1 MQQRTILLVEP
12 DGALR
17 ASWHV
22 GLQSMGFTVIEAG
35 DAASGL
41 RVALASEVA
50 LLVTELYLPSDG
62 SRCLVPAARGEPGL
76 SRLKILVVTD
86 HGADE
91 DRVWA
96 LTSGADAYLLKPV
109 RLGRMLQV
117 SARLA
122 TTRATS
128 RAEARV
134 PR

>member
-12 DGALR
+12 DSALR
-17 ASWHV
+17 ASWRV
-22 GLQSMGFTVIEAG
+22 GLQSMGFALLEAG

-41 RVALASEVA
+41 RAALASEVA

-62 SRCLVPAARGEPGL
+62 SRCLVLAARREPGL
-76 SRLKILVVTD
+76 SRLKILVITS
-86 HGADE
+86 HAADD

-96 LTSGADAYLLKPV
+96 LKSGADAYLLKPV

-122 TTRATS
+122 TMRGPS
-128 RAEARV
+128 RAAARV
-134 PR
+134 AR

>member
-12 DGALR
+12 DSALR
-17 ASWHV
+17 ASWQV
-22 GLQSMGFTVIEAG
+22 GLQSMGFALIEAG

-41 RVALASEVA
+41 RAALAREVA

-62 SRCLVPAARGEPGL
+62 SRCLVLAARREPGL
-76 SRLKILVVTD
+76 SRLKILVVTG
-86 HGADE
+86 HAADD
-91 DRVWA
+91 DRDWA
-96 LTSGADAYLLKPV
+96 MQSGADAYLLKPV

-122 TTRATS
+122 TMRGPS

-134 PR
+134 AR

>member
-12 DGALR
+12 DEALR
-17 ASWHV
+17 ASWRV

-50 LLVTELYLPSDG
+50 LLVTELYLPNDG
-62 SRCLVPAARGEPGL
+62 SRCLVLAARREPGL

-86 HGADE
+86 HAAEE

-96 LTSGADAYLLKPV
+96 LNSGADAYLLKPL

-122 TTRATS
+122 TMRVTGRT
-128 RAEARV
+128 EARV
-134 PR
+134 AR

>member
-12 DGALR
+12 DSTLR
-17 ASWHV
+17 ASWRV
-22 GLQSMGFTVIEAG
+22 GLQSMGFTLIETG

-41 RVALASEVA
+41 RAALANEVA
-50 LLVTELYLPSDG
+50 LLVTELYLPSDE
-62 SRCLVPAARGEPGL
+62 SRCLVRAARSEPGL

-86 HGADE
+86 HATDD
-91 DRVWA
+91 DRAWA

-122 TTRATS
+122 TMRGPGRAGA
-128 RAEARV
+128 RAAR
-134 PR
+134 

>member
-12 DGALR
+12 DSGLR
-17 ASWHV
+17 ASWRA
-22 GLQSMGFTVIEAG
+22 GLQSMGFALIEAG
-35 DAASGL
+35 DAESGL
-41 RVALASEVA
+41 RAALASEVS

-62 SRCLVPAARGEPGL
+62 SRCLVLAARREPGL

-86 HGADE
+86 RDTDD

-96 LTSGADAYLLKPV
+96 LKSGADAYLLKPV

-122 TTRATS
+122 TMRGPGRT
-128 RAEARV
+128 EARAS
-134 PR
+134 R